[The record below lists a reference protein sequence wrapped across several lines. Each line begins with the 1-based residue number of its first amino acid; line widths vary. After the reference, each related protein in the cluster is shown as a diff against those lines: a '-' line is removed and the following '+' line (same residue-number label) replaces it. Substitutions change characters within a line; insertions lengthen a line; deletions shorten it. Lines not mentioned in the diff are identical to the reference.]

1 LISKEVIGQFSSNIR
16 FKEICM
22 GLLSRYYNWDTEQII
37 EFKDIIKY
45 NEMMFMKNINVK
57 WSLDLIES
65 LKDRI
70 DWGSF
75 YNVNGIDLDLPFFKK
90 YKNNIV
96 FKSIYLNKNIDWS
109 NQLLDTYQDYWNW
122 DDLMMCPI
130 VAQVR
135 NIKKYEDKY
144 DWDKFSSNGWM
155 KSLLYKMPF
164 LKIGINC
171 LLMKNLIGTLTS

>member
-1 LISKEVIGQFSSNIR
+1 
-16 FKEICM
+16 M